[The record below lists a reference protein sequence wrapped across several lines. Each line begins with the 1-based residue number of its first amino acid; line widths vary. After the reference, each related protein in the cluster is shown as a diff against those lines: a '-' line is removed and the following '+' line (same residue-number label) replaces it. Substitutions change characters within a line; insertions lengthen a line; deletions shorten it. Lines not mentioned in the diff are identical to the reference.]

1 MIFYDIIARYYDAE
15 NELFIED
22 LPFYDELAEEYGS
35 PIVDIGAGTGRVLI
49 HLAQSGYK
57 TLGIDYSEE
66 MLAIARRKLQVLPDL
81 ESNIKLIQADIR
93 EYIDQNQY
101 PLILIPYNGFMHLGE
116 QEDQLKVLQRIPQM
130 LTEEGILVIDLP
142 NGGEISATEDDG
154 RIVLERTFYE
164 PQHGHLV
171 MQQTVSAI
179 NRLEQKLY
187 ITWIYDEVTADGTL
201 KRTVAPQTLR
211 YVFASEMK
219 LLLRLAGLEL
229 IEIYGDYERN
239 PFVEGSERMIIM
251 ARKAKA

>member
-22 LPFYDELAEEYGS
+22 LPFYDEIAAEYGG

-49 HLAQSGYK
+49 HLAQSGYQ
-57 TLGIDYSEE
+57 TVGIDYSEE
-66 MLAIARRKLQVLPDL
+66 MLAIAKRKMQVLPDL
-81 ESNIKLIQADIR
+81 TSQIKLIQADIR
-93 EYIDQNQY
+93 DYVDQNRY

-116 QEDQLKVLQRIPQM
+116 QEDQLKVLQRIPAM
-130 LTEEGILVIDLP
+130 LTEDGLLVIDLP
-142 NGGEISATEDDG
+142 NGGEIAATEDDG
-154 RIVLERTFYE
+154 RLVLERTFHE
-164 PQHGHLV
+164 PANGHLV

-187 ITWIYDEVTADGTL
+187 ITWVYDEVTGDGTV

-219 LLLRLAGLEL
+219 LLLKLAGLEL
-229 IEIYGDYERN
+229 IEMYGDYERS
-239 PFVEGSERMIIM
+239 PFVDGSERMIVL
-251 ARKAKA
+251 ARKAQ